1 MRFSW
6 RYKQTSIKSLV
17 IVRNG
22 RLSCSEKPSVELVLV
37 LFPKAVPRREE
48 LPTALLVHFP
58 HVRFLKQRIS
68 QGLWFIWHIW
78 LLGAFQ
84 KWALINNLVSMYMLT
99 HLCPVISIQLIHLTD
114 IYSLTHN
121 HIQYISLYN
130 NKKDKYTVNIS
141 CKLIAKYIWNK
152 KYCTMMVILSGYVST
167 RTVPK
172 AISHQ
177 LYTTSSRMDYL
188 AGVLCFVFVDEVHQ
202 KEPET
207 HIETFKKKKTQTL
220 TILSLGLFFVVFF
233 WYSEMEICIGFF

>member
-152 KYCTMMVILSGYVST
+152 KYCTMMVIHRRWSSYLVTCQHERFQKQSVISCTQPAAGCTTWPVCSVSSLLM
-167 RTVPK
+167 RYIK
-172 AISHQ
+172 KN
-177 LYTTSSRMDYL
+177 L
-188 AGVLCFVFVDEVHQ
+188 
-202 KEPET
+202 K
-207 HIETFKKKKTQTL
+207 HI
-220 TILSLGLFFVVFF
+220 
-233 WYSEMEICIGFF
+233 